1 MDQIKIGKF
10 ISSLR
15 KEKGY
20 TQQDLADKLNVSNK
34 SISRWENGKTMPDLS
49 IIPNLCKV
57 LGISINEL
65 FCGERLASDEY
76 QKKFEENI
84 IINMDLLKKKI
95 KKISKILVL
104 TILVMF
110 VLVFGGLLL
119 FICYKEYTY
128 TKVDISDNNIE
139 TKVCRF
145 KEYISLELSTK
156 DHTAF
161 LYDLDYNEDKKIY
174 IIDKVYKYID
184 DNNMKDIVSASSVL
198 LENDI
203 KQIKYKDKII
213 YSEGDKLKNC
223 D

>member
-49 IIPNLCKV
+49 IIPDLCKV

>member
-1 MDQIKIGKF
+1 MDQVKIGEF
-10 ISSLR
+10 ILSLR

-20 TQQDLADKLNVSNK
+20 TQQELAEILNVSNK

-49 IIPNLCKV
+49 LIPELCKV

-65 FCGERLASDEY
+65 FCGERLNSDEY
-76 QKKFEENI
+76 QKKLEENI

-95 KKISKILVL
+95 KKISKILIL

-110 VLVFGGLLL
+110 ILVFSGLIL

-128 TKVDISDNNIE
+128 TKVDILDNNIE
-139 TKVCRF
+139 TKVCRY

-161 LYDLDYNEDKKIY
+161 LYDLDCNKNKKTCSIEK
-174 IIDKVYKYID
+174 IFKYID
-184 DNNMKDIVSASSVL
+184 DNNMKDIVSVSSVL

-213 YSEGDKLKNC
+213 YNEGDKIENC
-223 D
+223 N